1 VRNRK
6 NRKEGRG
13 KTIRGRKR
21 GRKGTL
27 GGRKEGIGRTE
38 KE

>member
-1 VRNRK
+1 MRNRK

-13 KTIRGRKR
+13 KTIRGRQKKYLRRKKR
-21 GRKGTL
+21 RYRKP
-27 GGRKEGIGRTE
+27 E